1 MREDGGRDER
11 RWMDGEG
18 GLLSLRLNFLESLQD
33 EMSVDVKRKIVC
45 MQMKTVPTRIW
56 GRLGTGERHGHE
68 ESGGLVVKVF
78 A

>member
-1 MREDGGRDER
+1 M
-11 RWMDGEG
+11 
-18 GLLSLRLNFLESLQD
+18 RLNFLESLQD

-56 GRLGTGERHGHE
+56 GRRLGTGERHGHE